1 MRVKARKTERDGRT
15 TDRGRDVSN
24 LGSSSDSKIRASR
37 GWKAADTG
45 TSDQLV
51 TVAANPQ
58 Q

>member
-1 MRVKARKTERDGRT
+1 MRVKARKTGRD
-15 TDRGRDVSN
+15 GRDVSN

-51 TVAANPQ
+51 TVAANSQ